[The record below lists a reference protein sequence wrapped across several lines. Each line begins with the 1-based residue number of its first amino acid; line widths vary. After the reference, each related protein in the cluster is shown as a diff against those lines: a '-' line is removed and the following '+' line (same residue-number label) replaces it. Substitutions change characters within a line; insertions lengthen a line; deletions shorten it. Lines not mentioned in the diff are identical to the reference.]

1 VVINIHQLGAT
12 VRLDD
17 GSLAAIPASELHAQR
32 QAIVASFRRR
42 EALTLRIERTG
53 ARPVAFLAREPVE
66 PESGGRPFDLA
77 FEVQM
82 NRYLKSTEEWA
93 LPDRPA
99 PAERH
104 FIRKKRRA
112 AFFEARN
119 KG

>member
-1 VVINIHQLGAT
+1 

-32 QAIVASFRRR
+32 PAIVASLRRR
-42 EALTLRIERTG
+42 EALALRIEREG
-53 ARPVAFLAREPVE
+53 LRPVAYLARESSEVPSAPRSV
-66 PESGGRPFDLA
+66 DVA

-93 LPDRPA
+93 PPDRPA

-112 AFFEARN
+112 AFFVARH